1 MYEMFYAALS
11 YDTAGVVAV
20 LQQFDTLTYN
30 EKIDM
35 YTLFFNYI
43 EMFVDSFLALDF
55 SSIEPSTIALES
67 LRKNQKALQLGYQEL
82 GKSVPYYD

>member
-1 MYEMFYAALS
+1 MYEMFYVALS

-20 LQQFDTLTYN
+20 LQQFDTLTYD

-35 YTLFFNYI
+35 YTLFFNFI
-43 EMFVDSFLALDF
+43 EMFVDSFFTVNTSLVESPA
-55 SSIEPSTIALES
+55 TALES

-82 GKSVPYYD
+82 ENTSLTS